1 MLSWCSLYKDWYS
14 GHCSDSV
21 KNYVLDKSDRS
32 VTRARRIQHE
42 CNSCNMSATRV
53 KNFDFD
59 NHTSKNIFLHRFI
72 YYMENCGAEVL
83 WLKLLH
89 NLIQQTGFAQVQIL
103 LAACWKFARVR
114 ISDNGPDGNKAM
126 PFVSQPY
133 HKNFIWRTTFWKC
146 LVSMPKCI
154 YKMHHK
160 NHKKFFNNVAPFSI
174 KTILCENTNILF
186 SKSHWKLGKMNARFW
201 KNK

>member
-1 MLSWCSLYKDWYS
+1 MW
-14 GHCSDSV
+14 
-21 KNYVLDKSDRS
+21 
-32 VTRARRIQHE
+32 HE
-42 CNSCNMSATRV
+42 RDEYNTSATHATWVRHEWKILILITTRV
-53 KNFDFD
+53 KTYFC
-59 NHTSKNIFLHRFI
+59 T
-72 YYMENCGAEVL
+72 VL
-83 WLKLLH
+83 FTIWK
-89 NLIQQTGFAQVQIL
+89 TGFAQVQIL

-174 KTILCENTNILF
+174 KTILCEYTNILF